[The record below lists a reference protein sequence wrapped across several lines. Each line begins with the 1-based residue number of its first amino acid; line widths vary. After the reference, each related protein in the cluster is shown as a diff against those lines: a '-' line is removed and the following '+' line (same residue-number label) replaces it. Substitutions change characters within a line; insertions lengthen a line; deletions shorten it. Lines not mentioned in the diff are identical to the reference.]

1 MKDRHTP
8 ASGHPSQEGNS
19 YRHIPVMLK
28 EVLELAGVKKGNKVI
43 DCTLG
48 GAGYTLALAKVVGD
62 QGQVLAI
69 DLDELAITNAKKLIK
84 ETGAKN
90 IKLIQGNFSDLQ
102 ELVPKEFVPVDVVVM
117 DLGLSSAQLDDPRR
131 GFSFQVDAP
140 LDMSFGQNEKDSKT
154 TVIVNRYRAED
165 LTKIIRDYGEER
177 FAGRIANA
185 IIKARPIATTGQ
197 LAEVISDA
205 VPASYRRGHIHC
217 ATRTFQAIRIATN
230 DELKALENVLPQAM
244 RLLRPGG
251 RLIVVSFHSL
261 EDRIVKHWFREESK
275 TCHCDANALM
285 CTCDRVPRAEL
296 LTKKA
301 LIATPEEIKI
311 NPRSRSAKLRAIK
324 KLKFTQ

>member
-1 MKDRHTP
+1 M
-8 ASGHPSQEGNS
+8 E

-48 GAGYTLALAKVVGD
+48 GAGYTLALAKAVGD
-62 QGQVLAI
+62 KGQVLAI

-84 ETGAKN
+84 EIGVKN

-102 ELVPKEFVPVDVVVM
+102 ELVPKEFAPVDVVVM

-140 LDMSFGQNEKDSKT
+140 LDMSFGSHEKDSKT

-165 LTKIIRDYGEER
+165 LAKIIRDYGEER
-177 FAGRIANA
+177 FAGRIAQA
-185 IIKARPIATTGQ
+185 IVKARPIATTGQ

-217 ATRTFQAIRIATN
+217 ATRTFQALRIATN
-230 DELKALENVLPQAM
+230 DELKALEQVLPQAM
-244 RLLRPGG
+244 KLLKPGG
-251 RLIVVSFHSL
+251 RLIAVSFHSL
-261 EDRIVKHWFREESK
+261 EDRIVKHWFREEAK
-275 TCHCDANALM
+275 TCHCDGNALM
-285 CTCDRVPRAEL
+285 CACDRKPRAKL

-301 LIATPEEIKI
+301 LIATPEEIKA
-311 NPRSRSAKLRAIK
+311 NPRSRSAKLRAIIK
-324 KLKFTQ
+324 N